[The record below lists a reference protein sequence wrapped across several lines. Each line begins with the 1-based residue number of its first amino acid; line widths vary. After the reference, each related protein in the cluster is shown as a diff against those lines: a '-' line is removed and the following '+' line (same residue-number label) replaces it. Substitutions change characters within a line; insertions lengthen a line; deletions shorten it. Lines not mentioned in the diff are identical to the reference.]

1 MSEDGRKQVRAIVQG
16 AAAAAETRAE
26 LLRQRNVI
34 QDPPVGGSREGILPG
49 KWGLQSE
56 DGEPLPDEFPDGC
69 PVQVLGHSKGDLWL
83 LDAAGQVCC
92 LPASQQIGQGVIERI
107 FGDRIGYVYWA
118 WPRFGKAAKSKD
130 GKPMGPAKVET
141 FRTERVRQSLW
152 GEAYRKGIF
161 DQLDA
166 VRGRGVWRDET
177 GRLVMHCGDCLYVD
191 GKVQP
196 VGEVMGNVY
205 PRMAPIMHPWPMPVD
220 GDAAEV
226 MLELFKRF
234 SWARPSTDP
243 LLLLGWLGVAM
254 FSGAMEVRPSIVVVG
269 DKGRGKSTLQD
280 ILKVF
285 FGSYILSSTDTTP
298 AGIYQKVNQ
307 DARPI
312 GLDELENQS
321 DSSMAFRIF
330 KLMRESYSGGI
341 MLRGGSNHNGI
352 EFECRSSFLGSMINL
367 PGINPADLSRLAIL
381 SLRRPPERDR
391 GEKPVLR
398 DDDELGSKIM
408 RRMMDGW
415 SRFDGL
421 FAQYRQALQDGGHD
435 ERGCKTFGTLL
446 CCAHI
451 LLGEEGLARFHYP
464 VGEQI
469 KTWAKE
475 LAVASLP
482 EHEDQTD
489 NWAGC
494 VGQLFTRNIDMWRGG
509 GQLTVGAVLE
519 YYEGGEGEHNSFKS
533 VNTKLA
539 QVGLRLI
546 DPREIKWPA
555 DVPRAKGLILAI
567 PTSSPQLARIFEGS
581 PWSAGPSG
589 HGAWANALRDA
600 PDGVFINGLG
610 NQNRVTINRHLSRCL
625 LLDLAALD
633 AVTGRKAGRAVSSDE
648 PGAADHQDDL
658 GGFG

>member
-1 MSEDGRKQVRAIVQG
+1 MTDKGRQQVRAIIAQG
-16 AAAAAETRAE
+16 VGAVTLQA
-26 LLRQRNVI
+26 LRKPEV
-34 QDPPVGGSREGILPG
+34 DPPIGGSRNGIPPG
-49 KWGLQSE
+49 MWGLRSLGDGSGE
-56 DGEPLPDEFPDGC
+56 GGGEPEADEFPDGC

-118 WPRFGKAAKSKD
+118 WPRFGKAPKTKD
-130 GKPMGPAKVET
+130 GKPLGPAKVDT

-161 DQLDA
+161 DHLDA
-166 VRGRGVWRDET
+166 VRGRGVWMDDQ
-177 GRLVMHCGDCLYVD
+177 GRLVVHCGDSLYVN
-191 GKVQP
+191 GVMQVP
-196 VGEVMGNVY
+196 GEVSGKVY
-205 PRMAPIMHPWPMPVD
+205 PRMAAILHPWHQPVNE
-220 GDAAEV
+220 DAAEQ
-226 MLELFKRF
+226 MLDLFNRF
-234 SWARPSTDP
+234 SWARPKTDP

-285 FGSYILSSTDTTP
+285 FGPYILSTTDTTP

-330 KLMRESYSGGI
+330 KLMRESYSGGV

-398 DDDELGSKIM
+398 DDDELGSKVM

-415 SRFDGL
+415 PQFNAL
-421 FAQYRQALQDGGHD
+421 FALYRQALQDGGHD

-451 LLGEEGLARFHYP
+451 LLGEEGLARFGYP
-464 VGEQI
+464 VGDGI
-469 KTWAKE
+469 AAWAKE
-475 LAVASLP
+475 LAIASLP

-489 NWAGC
+489 NWASCIGH
-494 VGQLFTRNIDMWRGG
+494 LFTRNIDMWRGG

-519 YYEGGEGEHNSFKS
+519 NYEAGDSDGGFKS
-533 VNTKLA
+533 CNTKLA

-546 DPREIKWPA
+546 DVREIKWPMGMTR
-555 DVPRAKGLILAI
+555 PRGLILAI
-567 PTSSPQLARIFEGS
+567 PTASPQLARIFEGS

-589 HGAWANALRDA
+589 HGAWANAMRDA
-600 PDGVFINGLG
+600 PDGVFLKGLG
-610 NQNRVTINRHLSRCL
+610 NQNRVTINRHSSRCL

-633 AVTGRKAGRAVSSDE
+633 VATGRTAGRAVMN
-648 PGAADHQDDL
+648 DDVIEDVE
-658 GGFG
+658 GF